1 MNIPGLIAAALLPVA
16 AFAQLATPSETGV
29 SMGHLHF
36 MTQDPEAH
44 RKFWTMLGAKPGKA
58 VGPNESYKVQN
69 ALVLVRKQD
78 GASGGSMES
87 VVHHV
92 GFRVFDLANTLDK
105 CRASGVKILTP
116 PEMTAKTHKA
126 NVMGP
131 DDINVELV
139 ADSTLAVPIASH
151 HIHFYNS
158 PVEDTRAWYVK
169 TFGAVPGKRDVFE
182 AADIPGINLSFSASK
197 TQLAPTKGRAL
208 DHIGFEVKNLEAF
221 CKKLEAAGVKFDR
234 PFTKVP
240 ALGLSLAFMTDPWGT
255 YIELT
260 EGLDQF

>member
-1 MNIPGLIAAALLPVA
+1 MRLLGLA
-16 AFAQLATPSETGV
+16 AFLFPLCAFSQLATPNETGV
-29 SMGHLHF
+29 SMGHIHF
-36 MTQDPEAH
+36 MTQDIEAH
-44 RKFWTMLGAKPGKA
+44 RKFWTMLGAKPGKPI
-58 VGPNESYKVQN
+58 GPNESFKVLN
-69 ALVLVRKQD
+69 ALILVRKQ
-78 GASGGSMES
+78 ASSGGSMES

-105 CRASGVKILTP
+105 CKAAGLKILTP
-116 PEMTAKTHKA
+116 PETTAKTHKA

-139 ADSTLAVPIASH
+139 ADSSLGVPIASH

-158 PVEDTRAWYVK
+158 PIEDTRAWYVK
-169 TFGAVPGKRDVFE
+169 TFGAIPGKRDVFE
-182 AADIPGINLSFSASK
+182 AADIPGINLSFSGSK
-197 TQLAPTKGRAL
+197 TQLVGTKGRAL

-221 CKKLEAAGVKFDR
+221 CKKLDAAGVKFDR

-240 ALGLSLAFMTDPWGT
+240 AIGLSLAFITDPWGT
-255 YIELT
+255 LIELT

>member
-1 MNIPGLIAAALLPVA
+1 MHRRGLLTLLLPLCA
-16 AFAQLATPSETGV
+16 IAQTAPPNDAGV
-29 SMGHLHF
+29 SMGHIHF

-58 VGPNESYKVQN
+58 VGPNESYKVLN
-69 ALVLVRKQD
+69 ALILVRKQD
-78 GASGGSMES
+78 ASGGSMDS
-87 VVHHV
+87 IVHHI
-92 GFRVFDLANTLDK
+92 GFRVFDLNNTLDK
-105 CRASGVKILTP
+105 CKAAGIEILTP
-116 PEMTAKTHKA
+116 PETTARSHKA
-126 NVMGP
+126 NILGP
-131 DDINVELV
+131 DEINVELV

-158 PVEDTRAWYVK
+158 PVEDTRDWYVK
-169 TFGAVPGKRDVFE
+169 TFGAVPGKRDAFE
-182 AADIPGINLSFSASK
+182 AADIPGINLSFSKSDR
-197 TQLAPTKGRAL
+197 QLAPTKGRHL

-240 ALGLSLAFMTDPWGT
+240 AVGLSLAFITDPWGT

-260 EGLDQF
+260 EGLDQY